1 MSRIAFPNRTLSR
14 TPPSSV
20 EDLMPQAR
28 TSLRTA
34 HRLLSLVLGM
44 YAAASAAIQIDFNEA
59 SRQEAEV
66 NEPGWTP
73 WPVLD
78 VASESKTV
86 DGITFKVSM
95 AGSGGTS
102 LTTDWYK
109 VLVQAP
115 DYARLVGDGLTVSG
129 GNSGGAIK
137 LEISGLSAGTHSL
150 LTYHNTTDGN
160 QWAEMNVDVDGVRKT
175 TNLKPSNRLNTTD
188 AAVIHYVTFTA
199 TAGKTVTVL
208 FSPNTSST
216 SSYKNVYINGLQL
229 DVPNPRAQAS
239 GAYPLHRDWHVD
251 ADAGSVTL
259 SWKAA
264 SGAKAHGVYVGTDSA
279 TVAKA
284 STSSVEYK
292 GSQTGTTYT
301 LAKPSVHKF
310 YWWRV
315 DETGA
320 DGTVTT
326 GQLWNFAPRRL
337 AFREAEGYG
346 RYARG
351 GRGGKVVH
359 VTNLDDAGAGSL
371 REAVESDIGPRTIV
385 FDVSGIIVLKSRLTL
400 SSEQVTFAGQTAPG
414 KGVVIRACP
423 FGMSGANDGIIRFLK
438 VRLGYTGLTWDG
450 TGLNG
455 CNHTIMD
462 HASVSWTI
470 DEAFSSR
477 SGKNIS
483 LQRTLISEALNDAD
497 HQNYPA
503 GTRHGYAASIGG
515 DVGSFHHNLL
525 AHCEGR
531 NWSLAG
537 GLDGSGA
544 YAGRL
549 DIFNNVVYNWVGRA
563 TDGGVHEGN
572 FVGNYYKEGPATS
585 LHQMLNA
592 QLEGAGSG
600 SQAYY
605 FKNNILQ
612 AKTGAFTCDGT
623 NDACGRQ
630 YTLSGGQVLDWT
642 VWASS
647 PFFASQAKVQSA
659 TEAYKDVLSDVGVT
673 MPVLDDHDARVV
685 KEALTGTTTYK
696 GSKTGLAGIP
706 DRETDVGGY
715 ENYPATTRAT
725 GFDTDA
731 DGLPDW
737 YETAIGT
744 SPTSAGTNFAEA
756 NADPD
761 GDGWTNL
768 EDYLDWMAT
777 PHAEVKA
784 GASTTFDLAALF
796 SGYTSSPAY
805 SVTSNSCL
813 TTSIASGKLTV
824 GVAQAC
830 GFVRIAASVKDAAGH
845 SKSRDLLLYT
855 GKGAVGVAGRDGAD
869 RNFAWN
875 LAAGGV
881 GVRTDVDGVLSIRD
895 LAGREVARAS
905 GIGELRV
912 DARALPRRA
921 LVASFDAAGLHE
933 MRLVP
938 PVR

>member
-1 MSRIAFPNRTLSR
+1 MSHERKTR
-14 TPPSSV
+14 PS
-20 EDLMPQAR
+20 MPI
-28 TSLRTA
+28 
-34 HRLLSLVLGM
+34 LLPIVLGWC
-44 YAAASAAIQIDFNEA
+44 AAVTAAVQIDFNEA
-59 SRQEAEV
+59 SRQETEV

-73 WPVLD
+73 WPTLD
-78 VASESKTV
+78 AASESKTV
-86 DGITFKVSM
+86 GGVTFKVSM

-109 VLVQAP
+109 VLVQSP
-115 DYARLVGDGLTVSG
+115 YYARLVGDGLTVKDGNAG
-129 GNSGGAIK
+129 GMIK

-160 QWAEMNVDVDGVRKT
+160 QWAEMNVDVDGVRKV
-175 TNLKPSNRLNTTD
+175 TNLKPSNRLTSTD
-188 AAVIHYVTFTA
+188 AVVLSYVTFTA

-208 FSPNTSST
+208 FSPNTSSS

-239 GAYPLHRDWHVD
+239 GAVPTHRDWHVN

-264 SGAKAHGVYVGTDSA
+264 SGAKSHGVYVGTDSV
-279 TVAKA
+279 TVANA
-284 STSSVEYK
+284 TTSSVEYK
-292 GSQTGTTYT
+292 GSQTTTTYKVD
-301 LAKPSVHKF
+301 KPSVHKF
-310 YWWRV
+310 WWWRI

-320 DGTVTT
+320 DGVVTT

-337 AFREAEGYG
+337 AFRDAEGYG

-351 GRGGKVVH
+351 GRGGKVVR

-371 REAVESDIGPRTIV
+371 RAAVESDIGPRTIV
-385 FDVSGIIVLKSRLTL
+385 FDVAGLITLKSRLTL
-400 SSEQVTFAGQTAPG
+400 SSEQVTIAGQTAPG
-414 KGVVIRACP
+414 KGVVVRTSP

-455 CNHTIMD
+455 CDNTIMD

-544 YAGRL
+544 YAGRV
-549 DIFNNVVYNWVGRA
+549 DIFNNVVYNWVGRS

-605 FKNNILQ
+605 YKNNILQ
-612 AKTGAFTCDGT
+612 AAGGSFTCDGT
-623 NDACGRQ
+623 KDDCGRK

-647 PFFASQAKVQSA
+647 PFFASEAKIQSA
-659 TEAYKDVLSDVGVT
+659 KEAYKDVLSDVGMT
-673 MPVLDDHDARVV
+673 MPVLDEHDKRVIQETL
-685 KEALTGTTTYK
+685 KGTTTYK

-715 ENYPATTRAT
+715 ESYPTATRAT

-731 DGLPDW
+731 DGMPDW
-737 YETAIGT
+737 FEAAIGT
-744 SPTSAGTNFAEA
+744 NAASAGTNFSEA

-777 PHAEVKA
+777 PHAEVKI

-796 SGYTSSPAY
+796 AGYTSSPSY
-805 SVTSNSCL
+805 SVTSHSCL
-813 TTSIASGKLTV
+813 TSSISSGKLTV
-824 GVAQAC
+824 GVSQAC
-830 GFVRIAASVKDAAGH
+830 GFVRIAATVKDADGH

-855 GKGAVGVAGRDGAD
+855 GKGAVGADARVVVGRTFSWVAGAD
-869 RNFAWN
+869 I
-875 LAAGGV
+875 
-881 GVRTDVDGVLSIRD
+881 GVRTDAVGALVIRD
-895 LAGREVARAS
+895 LSGRLLARKD
-905 GIGELRV
+905 GTGELRIAA
-912 DARALPRRA
+912 DALPARALIA
-921 LVASFDAAGLHE
+921 TFDAEGLHE
-933 MRLVP
+933 SRLVP